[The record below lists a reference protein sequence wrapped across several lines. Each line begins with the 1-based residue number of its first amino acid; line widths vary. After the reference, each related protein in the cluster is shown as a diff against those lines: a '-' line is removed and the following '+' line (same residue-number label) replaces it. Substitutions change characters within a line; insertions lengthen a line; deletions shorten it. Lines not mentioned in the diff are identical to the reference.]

1 MRTKKK
7 DQSASVIT
15 AIIVLLGIAIIMSLI
30 RGNNDITITES
41 GEVAEANPQA
51 QQDELPAEEE
61 EVPVPKKE
69 FTEFGDFWIEINKE
83 GYNLKAPIIGG
94 VEKNDLKRGVG
105 HHSTTALPNPESGN
119 VVLSGHRWL
128 PGSNPANT
136 VFRHLDK
143 LAIGDSVSIFHEGSE
158 YVYTVRESKTVS
170 NDAVEILDDTDSPQL
185 TLYTCTPL
193 FTALRRL
200 VYIADLVEVKE
211 V

>member
-1 MRTKKK
+1 MRTKKR
-7 DQSASVIT
+7 DQSKGVIG
-15 AIIVLLGIAIIMSLI
+15 AIIILLGIAIVMSLI

-41 GEVAEANPQA
+41 EEVDGVSLQVQEDQTP
-51 QQDELPAEEE
+51 EEE
-61 EVPVPKKE
+61 ELAPVPKKE
-69 FTEFGDFWIEINKE
+69 FTEFGDFWIEIDKE

-94 VEKNDLKRGVG
+94 VEKDDLKRGVG

-170 NDAVEILDDTDSPQL
+170 NDAVEILDETDSPQL

-193 FTALRRL
+193 FTALKRL
-200 VYIADLVEVKE
+200 VYIADLTEVKE